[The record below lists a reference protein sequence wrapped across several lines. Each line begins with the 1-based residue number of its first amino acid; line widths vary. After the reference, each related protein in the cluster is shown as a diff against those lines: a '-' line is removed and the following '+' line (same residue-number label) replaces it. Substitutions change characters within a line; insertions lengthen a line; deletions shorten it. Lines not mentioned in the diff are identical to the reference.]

1 MTWLDQSSG
10 FSGAGATGFSSRTS
24 LLPALLE
31 VVEGQGDGQ
40 GQEQGDDDHVYID
53 AMLI

>member
-1 MTWLDQSSG
+1 MSYKSELR
-10 FSGAGATGFSSRTS
+10 ATCWIRMLILENIGWYLTFLFD
-24 LLPALLE
+24 LL
-31 VVEGQGDGQ
+31 EGQGDGQ